1 MSDHSLHTSYDAI
14 GSASSPATLTAAFT
28 GNSKVFSCRYQPNVH
43 LDLNYVPNALSTD
56 AFLLVEVDISN
67 DDGVTFFPISSQI
80 GATTN
85 IAIYADGS
93 PYMTTGIPIIMPGDQ
108 TSTGGVTYSG
118 TVDLTTVAS
127 HIRIRCRE
135 SVSSNFGTV
144 YVRASFLS

>member
-1 MSDHSLHTSYDAI
+1 MSESIHTSYDAI
-14 GSASSPATLTAAFT
+14 GSAATPSTLTASFA
-28 GNSKVFSCRYQPNVH
+28 GNSRVFSCRYQPNIH
-43 LDLNYVPNALSTD
+43 LDINYVPNVLSTD

-67 DDGVTFFPISSQI
+67 DDGTTFFPISSQI
-80 GATTN
+80 GTTTN
-85 IAIYADGS
+85 IAVYADGS

-108 TSTGGVTYSG
+108 TSIGGTTYSG

-135 SVSSNFGTV
+135 SVSSNFGNV